1 MAKRKNRAIVYLVH
15 ENAKTYATDILHA
28 DATKRAVRQLGR
40 KLGLKT
46 IEVAEAVDAGEINI
60 SFGLLD
66 WYETKYE
73 KCPSS
78 DDIWRK
84 RDYIVNQYM
93 NN

>member
-15 ENAKTYATDILHA
+15 KNAKTYATDTYHS

-46 IEVAEAVDAGEINI
+46 VEVAQAVDLGQIDI

-66 WYETKYE
+66 WNNDYTR
-73 KCPSS
+73 CPSS

-84 RDYIVNQYM
+84 RDYIVDQYM
-93 NN
+93 NR